1 MEKDLEKYCM
11 KMMDIY
17 GGTYTID
24 YDLKV
29 VAIYKGDTQDL
40 DVLSFYEALEELR
53 EAA

>member
-1 MEKDLEKYCM
+1 MEKYREKYCM

-29 VAIYKGDTQDL
+29 VAIYKGDTQD
-40 DVLSFYEALEELR
+40 
-53 EAA
+53 

>member
-29 VAIYKGDTQDL
+29 VRYLQGRHSRFRCPIL
-40 DVLSFYEALEELR
+40 
-53 EAA
+53 